1 MLYVV
6 LALWL
11 VVGAGVFVLALTG
24 GPGGFRQ
31 KLHSEGKIARRVR
44 TFAIALVAAFG
55 VGVPIAVALANGLD
69 KARVGPAGMTL
80 TKAEATGR
88 VLFTKTCST
97 CHTLAAAASVAHVG
111 PNLDILRPNVAFVE
125 LTIKNG
131 LARGRGQMPAAI
143 YTGQQAKDV
152 AQFVAATAGQ

>member
-11 VVGAGVFVLALTG
+11 VVGGGVFVLALTG
-24 GPGGFRQ
+24 GPGGLRQ
-31 KLHSEGKIARRVR
+31 RLHSEGRIARRVR
-44 TFAIALVAAFG
+44 ASAIALFAAFG
-55 VGVPIAVALANGLD
+55 LAVPIAVALANGHD

-111 PNLDILRPNVAFVE
+111 PNLDILRPNAALVAFS
-125 LTIKNG
+125 IKNG
-131 LARGRGQMPAAI
+131 FAAGRGQMPAAI

>member
-1 MLYVV
+1 VLYVV

-11 VVGAGVFVLALTG
+11 TVGSGVFVLALTG
-24 GPGGFRQ
+24 GPGGLRK

-44 TFAIALVAAFG
+44 ASAIALFVAFG
-55 VGVPIAVALANGLD
+55 LVANGLD

-97 CHTLAAAASVAHVG
+97 CHTLAAAASDAHVG
-111 PNLDILRPNVAFVE
+111 PNLDILRPNEALVVYS
-125 LTIKNG
+125 IKNG
-131 LARGRGQMPAAI
+131 FAAGRGQMPAGI
-143 YTGQQAKDV
+143 YTGQQAKEV